1 MDENA
6 GRKSDLLKQREDCNI
21 SIKHDPHNPAHH
33 ICRGWIHSKLGF
45 PDLAA
50 ADAYRALTLLE
61 SVADPDS
68 SEYRA
73 WKRVGSTESSG
84 DGDSGPSDSVEE
96 DFAALRIAEGSEGGE
111 EEDGDFELV
120 SQEEYEAS
128 IGDVYRLLVR
138 SLFDCGCTKD
148 AYEFC
153 VRALHLSDVIKSSDR
168 DVLQCLLSEIQQ
180 FGRRK
185 DGEGFDASRLEI
197 QGFARRVVYPW
208 NMHEPDRSSSEVV
221 QFLNERLQHVA
232 PKCEVRSVA
241 LPSLH
246 EAVDKAT
253 ESGIEKDE
261 VSIQL
266 GLFAKEDISPGEILL
281 HESSVLTATNRIH
294 DDICD
299 ACNGRL
305 PELSAAEPP
314 VGCGEC
320 ADTIF
325 CSQKCHDAAQ
335 TLYHGAICGLE
346 GLETIGKDIQ
356 NPKDKADYLY
366 LLLLGRAMAMAAT
379 QDVHPLDLPE
389 VKYIWGD
396 FHELEPLGT
405 AEPADSPADNP
416 IRPASATLPFSFQL
430 NILQPMRILE
440 EMDIDPFAS
449 LHLYDTWVLTTLYAK
464 FRGTASGRLS
474 TWDGGPEVCAVHPL
488 WCLANHSCDPN
499 VRWEWGG
506 EITFA
511 ARSAEERVEWGPEDE
526 RKRRREREGGIR
538 RDEEILNHYCDLGL
552 PVKERREWAMG
563 ALGGACQCPRCIW
576 EAASKV
582 LLN

>member
-1 MDENA
+1 MNDNA
-6 GRKSDLLKQREDCNI
+6 ARISELLKQREDCNI
-21 SIKHDPHNPAHH
+21 SIRHDPHNPTHH
-33 ICRGWIHSKLGF
+33 IRRGWIHSKLGF

-73 WKRVGSTESSG
+73 WKRVGSIESIG
-84 DGDSGPSDSVEE
+84 AAVCKPANSVEG
-96 DFAALRIAEGSEGGE
+96 DFAALRIDEGSEHG

-128 IGDVYRLLVR
+128 IGEVYRLLVQ
-138 SLFDCGCTKD
+138 SLFACSCTKD

-153 VRALHLSDVIKSSDR
+153 VRALHLGDMIKPVDR
-168 DVLQCLLSEIQQ
+168 DRLERLLSEIKQ
-180 FGRRK
+180 FGRQK
-185 DGEGFDASRLEI
+185 DDEDFDPSRLEN

-208 NMHEPDRSSSEVV
+208 NMHEPDRSSLEVV
-221 QFLNERLQHVA
+221 NFLNERLRDVA

-246 EAVDKAT
+246 GTVDKAT
-253 ESGIEKDE
+253 EADKDN

-266 GLFAKEDISPGEILL
+266 GLFAREDIYPGEILL

-314 VGCGEC
+314 VACEDC
-320 ADTIF
+320 TDTIF
-325 CSQKCHDAAQ
+325 CSQECHNAAQ

-379 QDVHPLDLPE
+379 QEVHPLDLPE

-396 FHELEPLGT
+396 FHELEPLDT
-405 AEPADSPADNP
+405 AEPADSP
-416 IRPASATLPFSFQL
+416 IRPVSATLPFSFQL

-440 EMDIDPFAS
+440 EMDINPFAS
-449 LHLYDTWVLTTLYAK
+449 LHLNDTWVLNTLYAK

-526 RKRRREREGGIR
+526 RERRRERGGGIR

-552 PVKERREWAMG
+552 SVKDRREWAMG
-563 ALGGACQCPRCIW
+563 ALGGACQCPRCVW
-576 EAASKV
+576 EAASTAEV